1 MPSIAVYN
9 QSGDEVSKVNLSKS
23 VFGIEPNMQVV
34 YEVVNA
40 ERAAIRQGTHK
51 AKNRNEVSGGGRKP
65 WRQKGT
71 GRARQGSIRSP
82 QWRGGG
88 IVFGPVPRKY
98 NVKVNKKVVKLALK
112 SLLSDRAKNKQL
124 ILVDKIELED
134 FKTKGLIQVL
144 KNLRAEGK
152 VIIISSGFD
161 FNLFTAGRNIPY
173 VLTQTKE
180 HLSIYQLAGADFY
193 IVPVDVVKK
202 YDKELKR

>member
-1 MPSIAVYN
+1 MPSVVVYN
-9 QSGDEVSKVNLSKS
+9 QLGEEVSKVNLNKN

-34 YEVVNA
+34 YEVVKA

-51 AKNRNEVSGGGRKP
+51 TKDRTEVSGGGRKP

-88 IVFGPVPRKY
+88 VVFGPTPRSY
-98 NVKVNKKVVKLALK
+98 RLKVNKKVVKLALK
-112 SLLSDRAKNKQL
+112 SLLSDRVNNQQL
-124 ILVDKIELED
+124 IVVDKIELED

-144 KNLRAEGK
+144 NNLKVEGK
-152 VIIISSGFD
+152 VAIIIPEYD

-173 VLTQTKE
+173 VLIQAKE
-180 HLSIYQLAGADFY
+180 HISVYQLIDADY
-193 IVPVDVVKK
+193 YVVPLEVAKT
-202 YDKELKR
+202 YEKELK